1 MGSQSWT
8 WLNDFHFQPSEH
20 RFLFSVTL
28 PTFYPSSFCLLPPF
42 FLFLL
47 PFSVLYSL
55 CYQLAI
61 TYLPLMLKRRKKD
74 IKKQNKINAKPI
86 WRAWIFSCE
95 NIWSKNFQI
104 IPESLSFWRLRKL
117 LDQNFYR
124 AKVNAHADYIFL
136 NTFKKKKVLIFGCTV
151 SLLLCGLFFS
161 CRQPGAT
168 LCCSVRPSHCSG
180 FFHCGAQV

>member
-61 TYLPLMLKRRKKD
+61 TYLPLMLKKRKKD

-136 NTFKKKKVLIFGCTV
+136 NTFKKKKSTDFWLHRIFV
-151 SLLLCGLFFS
+151 AVWAFL
-161 CRQPGAT
+161 
-168 LCCSVRPSHCSG
+168 
-180 FFHCGAQV
+180 